1 MKQFTFQH
9 QEKHGTTS
17 KLLGSIREIVFGLE
31 DSLVSTIGVVAGI
44 AAGTGDQ
51 QIVILSGSVLV
62 VVEALSMA
70 AGSFLSSQSHH
81 RLMLRKIREEEL
93 EIEEHPQEER
103 EELRHMYKMRGFTE
117 KEIDMVVNR
126 ITQNKKLW
134 LQEMIE
140 KELGI
145 HLPDEEAPVLAG
157 VVMGIAYILGGLI
170 PISPFLFF
178 PTSTALIISFVA
190 TVIGLFILG
199 IWSASVTGDK
209 KIRSGVEMMV
219 ISSGAAALGYG
230 IGKLI
235 GMFYGF
241 AV

>member
-51 QIVILSGSVLV
+51 KIVILSGLVLV

-81 RLMLRKIREEEL
+81 RLLLRKIREEEK
-93 EIEEHPQEER
+93 EIEDKPEEER
-103 EELRHMYKMRGFTE
+103 EELRMMYKMRGFTDS
-117 KEIDMVVNR
+117 EIEMVVNR
-126 ITQNKKLW
+126 ITKNKKLW

-145 HLPDEEAPVLAG
+145 HLPDEETPLIAG

-170 PISPFLFF
+170 PISPFFFF
-178 PTSTALIISFVA
+178 PTSLALVISFVA
-190 TVIGLFILG
+190 TVIGLFFLG
-199 IWSASVTGDK
+199 WWSASVTGDK
-209 KIRSGVEMMV
+209 KIRSAVEMMM
-219 ISSGAAALGYG
+219 ISTGAAVLGYG
-230 IGKLI
+230 IGKLVS
-235 GMFYGF
+235 GF
-241 AV
+241 FGIAV

>member
-9 QEKHGTTS
+9 KEKHGVQS

-51 QIVILSGSVLV
+51 KIVILSGTVLV

-81 RLMLRKIREEEL
+81 RLLLKKIREEEL
-93 EIEEHPQEER
+93 EIEEKPQEER
-103 EELRHMYKMRGFTE
+103 DELRQMYKLRGFSDQE
-117 KEIDMVVNR
+117 VDMIVSR
-126 ITQNKKLW
+126 ITKNKKVW

-145 HLPDEEAPVLAG
+145 HLPDEETPLLAG
-157 VVMGIAYILGGLI
+157 VVMGIAYILGGLV

-199 IWSASVTGDK
+199 VWSASVTGDK
-209 KIRSGVEMMV
+209 KLRNGVEMML
-219 ISSGAAALGYG
+219 ISTGAAILGYG
-230 IGKLI
+230 IGKLV
-235 GMFYGF
+235 GMLFGI
-241 AV
+241 